1 MEPNRSTL
9 PNRTNP
15 FRATIAFQALALGQ
29 QEKTTL
35 ATAIAD
41 VSISYLR
48 YRSSFL
54 VLPLKNQTSLRC
66 RNMNRLPF
74 LGRKHNFLEKKN
86 RFLDLRHL
94 PSRLG
99 PTNWQQN
106 AFTVKPFSTSV
117 FRLFIW
123 ILTTT
128 SKICTRVR
136 SSRGHPHTPFTQTP
150 RPPTHWCSTSVVM
163 YR

>member
-15 FRATIAFQALALGQ
+15 FRATIAFQGLALGQ

-48 YRSSFL
+48 YRSSQVVQTHHDKTFL
-54 VLPLKNQTSLRC
+54 RF
-66 RNMNRLPF
+66 RNMNRIPF
-74 LGRKHNFLEKKN
+74 LGQNLNDF
-86 RFLDLRHL
+86 DLRLL

-150 RPPTHWCSTSVVM
+150 RPPTHWCSTSVVT